1 MSKRAAL
8 ITYRVDHLAVIPA
21 ADLSPAPSRRVLLTT
36 QPQRHLVDDGDVNEE
51 QVLPLGDDGIGEN
64 LQRKRRDP
72 EQSHSYVGSA
82 LITTSQAQIET
93 FKSTFMC
100 IIAETH

>member
-1 MSKRAAL
+1 MSKRPAL

-21 ADLSPAPSRRVLLTT
+21 AGLSPAPSRRVLLTT

-51 QVLPLGDDGIGEN
+51 QVLPLCDDGVGEN

-72 EQSHSYVGSA
+72 KHNHSVTGPA
-82 LITTSQAQIET
+82 LNTIQQALVTLQT
-93 FKSTFMC
+93 Q
-100 IIAETH
+100 